1 MFLFQNLVTDG
12 LEIAFSITV
21 WGTSAGGL
29 SLFSSSLLPPLWEM
43 GRKRIK
49 RKVMVWSDSYR
60 EALIRSMV
68 EQLVFVGLP
77 RRICHSLLP
86 VLLCASVFLFCTYCK
101 DKFLQFPV
109 WDVSDHL
116 CAARAWE
123 GSNVISTEDIKPSFM
138 QHSDNFCISSS
149 LHSWSRQKRLATDT
163 RQAIIVTLVFAADLC
178 DHTCVGKRGIPIAS
192 IYINKVCLQIS

>member
-101 DKFLQFPV
+101 DKFLHFPFSLFV
-109 WDVSDHL
+109 FMFLWIFLAEKKYQAMCTSVSLNMHQHAVDTHL
-116 CAARAWE
+116 CVHVCAFVGVGPMWH
-123 GSNVISTEDIKPSFM
+123 SCCNTKTTDKLTK
-138 QHSDNFCISSS
+138 QHS
-149 LHSWSRQKRLATDT
+149 H
-163 RQAIIVTLVFAADLC
+163 
-178 DHTCVGKRGIPIAS
+178 
-192 IYINKVCLQIS
+192 